1 MTLVFF
7 NVYLSS
13 KIQQVKASNVCG
25 SLKAIIYIKDQSCD
39 HLYSI
44 FSSAILGRY
53 VVNTTPAILG
63 RYVVDTTPAILGRYV
78 VDTTPCTVNETK
90 KLLFNGLEKLPCY
103 EKLPKP
109 NAMRGISPLMSIEK
123 GRTSMRTL
131 LTSQLLLLFDIS

>member
-13 KIQQVKASNVCG
+13 KRQQVKASNVCG

-44 FSSAILGRY
+44 FSS
-53 VVNTTPAILG
+53 AILG

-123 GRTSMRTL
+123 GRTSMRTF

>member
-7 NVYLSS
+7 NLYLSS
-13 KIQQVKASNVCG
+13 KRQQVKASNVCG

-39 HLYSI
+39 YLYSI
-44 FSSAILGRY
+44 FSS
-53 VVNTTPAILG
+53 AILG

-78 VDTTPCTVNETK
+78 VDTTPSTVNETK

-123 GRTSMRTL
+123 GRTSMRTF

>member
-13 KIQQVKASNVCG
+13 KRQQVKASNVCG

-44 FSSAILGRY
+44 FSSVILGS
-53 VVNTTPAILG
+53 
-63 RYVVDTTPAILGRYV
+63 YV

-109 NAMRGISPLMSIEK
+109 NAMRGISPLMSILK
-123 GRTSMRTL
+123 GRTSMRTF
-131 LTSQLLLLFDIS
+131 LTFQLLLLFDIS